1 MVWSEVPNVRTY
13 ALLVLSVVML
23 SGQASAPPASV
34 RHLVYRFGYNTAV
47 ANSGQG
53 TGTTTVDISG
63 PAQDGGVMIS
73 GADFWWNTVRSRAT
87 NTCEVYPTGRVN
99 CAQAPHAISPM
110 QLTLFPLLAHKY
122 FNGLSAS
129 GTNTWDH
136 TYTVF
141 AAVLAGAPSGFA
153 STPNT
158 WKCTYALHGKG
169 LIANAGGTILVE
181 TDGRLAQQGGRYWQ
195 ASSKQR
201 VAYDPAAQI
210 PVVIRDTRTHLPMR
224 SVYSND
230 LIELKLE
237 KDSQSK

>member
-1 MVWSEVPNVRTY
+1 VKTY
-13 ALLVLSVVML
+13 ALLLLSVLVL
-23 SGQASAPPASV
+23 SGQAASPPASV

-73 GADFWWNTVRSRAT
+73 GQDFWWNTVRPRAT
-87 NTCEVYPTGRVN
+87 NTCEVYPSGRVN
-99 CAQAPHAISPM
+99 CAQVPHAISPM
-110 QLTLFPLLAHKY
+110 QLTLFPLLGRHF
-122 FNGLSAS
+122 FNSLNAR
-129 GTNTWDH
+129 GTSSWTH

-141 AAVLAGAPSGFA
+141 AAVLPGAATGFA
-153 STPNT
+153 STPYT
-158 WKCTYALHGKG
+158 WKCTYTLHGKG
-169 LIANAGGTILVE
+169 PIANAGGAILVE
-181 TDGRLAQQGGRYWQ
+181 TNGKLAEQGGRYWQ

-201 VAYDPAAQI
+201 IAYDPAALI
-210 PVVIRDTRTHLPMR
+210 PVVVRDTRTHLPMR